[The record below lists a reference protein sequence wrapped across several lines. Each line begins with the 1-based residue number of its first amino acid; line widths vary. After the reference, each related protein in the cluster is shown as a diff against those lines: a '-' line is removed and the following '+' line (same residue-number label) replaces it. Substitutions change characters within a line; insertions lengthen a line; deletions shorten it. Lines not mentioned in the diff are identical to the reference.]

1 MEKPKTIIIHLY
13 IKGLAYD
20 KSNVKEKFEERKQ
33 AYVLIHIM
41 PAK

>member
-1 MEKPKTIIIHLY
+1 MEKPKTIIIYLY
-13 IKGLAYD
+13 IKRLACG
-20 KSNVKEKFEERKQ
+20 KSNVKEKFERQKQ